1 MKGFVS
7 ITQLCFLL
15 RGSFSHPQSGERSC
29 TSRTW
34 QLSTGQ
40 RGQLYAMLT
49 CLLATM
55 RLEMRCDS
63 SQQKGLQDAVCSN
76 EVVVKI
82 KAAVDT
88 Q

>member
-1 MKGFVS
+1 
-7 ITQLCFLL
+7 
-15 RGSFSHPQSGERSC
+15 
-29 TSRTW
+29 
-34 QLSTGQ
+34 
-40 RGQLYAMLT
+40 MLT